1 MQKLTGNIVT
11 TEATFYGCLTWNDEG
26 IITAVERLGE
36 FLPGAD
42 WILAGFIDLHLHG
55 LGPYSAETE
64 EGMRGMAAF
73 APTVG
78 TTILCPTLSCAPE
91 EMMLD
96 QLRIIA
102 RLVKQGTPGARIAGT
117 HSEGPWLNPIY
128 KGGMI
133 HEYIRTATLREAQ
146 AFLEAA
152 DGTLKLLTLAPEMPG
167 ALEVVRFL
175 VSQGV
180 AVSAGH
186 TGLPTWF
193 YEEAIQAGVSQFCHL
208 FDAYACPVSHEG
220 VRQPALTDL
229 AIIDDRV
236 MKELIVDGMHVP
248 PELVQLVRRGADA
261 DHIVAITDA
270 MQGAGLKEGHFVDYG
285 VPYTIREGEL
295 ARRDS
300 DGAIIGSSLSMNL
313 AFRNLTQRFGFTPS
327 EATKLLSANQAKIL
341 GFAEKTGRLAVGL
354 WADIA
359 VLANDSK
366 TVKACF
372 VKGKG
377 TVSC

>member
-1 MQKLTGNIVT
+1 MENRLTGNVVT
-11 TEATFYGCLTWNDEG
+11 TEATFYGCVTWNEEG

-36 FLPGAD
+36 FQPGAD

-55 LGPYSAETE
+55 LGPYNTETE
-64 EGMRGMAAF
+64 EGIRGMAAF

-78 TTILCPTLSCAPE
+78 TTMFAPTLSCAPE
-91 EMMLD
+91 ELMLE

-102 RLVKQGTPGARIAGT
+102 RLAKQGTPGARVAGT

-133 HEYIRTATLREAQ
+133 LEHIRTATIREAQ

-152 DGTLKLLTLAPEMPG
+152 EGTLKLLTLAPEMPG

-193 YEEAIQAGVSQFCHL
+193 YEQAIEAGVSQFCHL

-236 MKELIVDGMHVP
+236 TKELIVDGMHVP
-248 PELVQLVRRGADA
+248 PELVKLVRRASGA

-270 MQGAGLKEGHFVDYG
+270 MQGAGMKEGHFSDFG

-300 DGAIIGSSLSMNL
+300 DGAILGSSLSMNL

-327 EATKLLSANQAKIL
+327 EATKILSANQARIL
-341 GFAEKTGRLAVGL
+341 GFAEKTGRLKVGL

-359 VLANDSK
+359 VLAEDSK
-366 TVKACF
+366 TVKACY
-372 VKGKG
+372 VKG
-377 TVSC
+377 SRE

>member
-1 MQKLTGNIVT
+1 MELTGNLVT
-11 TEATFYGCLTWNDEG
+11 TEAVFHGRLEWNSDG
-26 IITAVERLGE
+26 IITAVERLGDYR
-36 FLPGAD
+36 PD
-42 WILAGFIDLHLHG
+42 DNWILAGFIDIHLHG
-55 LGPYSAETE
+55 LGPYNAESE
-64 EGMRGMAAF
+64 EGVRGMAAF
-73 APTVG
+73 APSVG
-78 TTILCPTLSCAPE
+78 TTMLCPTLSCAPTDV
-91 EMMLD
+91 MADM
-96 QLRIIA
+96 LRIIA
-102 RLVKQGTPGARIAGT
+102 RLAKDGTPGARIAGA

-133 HEYIRTATLREAQ
+133 HEHIRTATVAEADL
-146 AFLEAA
+146 FLEAA

-167 ALEVVRFL
+167 ALKVVHHL
-175 VSQGV
+175 VSHGV
-180 AVSAGH
+180 VVSAGH

-193 YEEAIQAGVSQFCHL
+193 YEQAVEAGVSQFCHL
-208 FDAYACPVSHEG
+208 FDAYPCPVSAEG

-248 PELVQLVRRGADA
+248 PELVALVHRAAGA
-261 DHIVAITDA
+261 DHIIAITDA
-270 MQGAGLKEGHFVDYG
+270 MQGAGLKEGHFSDLG

-300 DGAIIGSSLSMNL
+300 DGAILGSSLSLNL

-327 EATKLLSANQAKIL
+327 EATKVLSANQARML
-341 GFAEKTGRLAVGL
+341 NMADKTGRLAVGL

-366 TVKACF
+366 TVQACY
-372 VKGKG
+372 VKGKQ
-377 TVSC
+377 VKAVF